1 MGKFS
6 PNRIKKA
13 YRRGAALLAALLC
26 FNTLAGCGIL
36 GDGEINIV
44 TAPPIVEQEVVA
56 LNTYVG
62 AKERFDIGGTEAF
75 YLLPGIEN
83 HPDYLQ
89 DFMCLDYTTDGNFIY
104 YYCGPSY
111 ISKEEVAKYKGTT
124 GTAPD
129 KDRYESFDRENVT
142 PSCDAYILMSYN
154 PETGAYKVF
163 DAQGYEHITADKKK
177 TGMEFYKSEDFG
189 FYTLS
194 HAYGCKISGTDHYF
208 IFDQNSGANIYDK
221 DGKCLASTLLG
232 EILSVKVGEVA
243 ANIGAQNGSS
253 STSSLPSDAS
263 DEDKKDMEDAM
274 EEISNLS
281 GRSYSSGTSKAS
293 DIQLNCLVKS
303 AVMDGSEIIYLT
315 VMLYTGDSPW
325 VSDVMY
331 NRVISIY
338 SLDLSSG
345 YINFI
350 SENQNYEAQKLLYKK
365 YGADIGPV
373 NGVGMND
380 LKWLSLSIIKNASS
394 VSGVNENAL
403 VAPDDFTPFS
413 SDNEKFEAIIGGNCM
428 ITEQNYNWWQV
439 RPLIEDLAIV
449 LTGGEG
455 KYFKFIPDFAN
466 IINRFFANHNWAEY
480 ALKLKEIG
488 LLPVVGNFS
497 WATKRN
503 ETTFRDKEGKTDR
516 LLQVLEVIHVTD
528 EFSTFQS
535 EDKNLRVSI
544 VNLFPSPY
552 SNESFG
558 DVYAVP
564 YEYNEEPWY
573 AYHWVQDQTKAERVL
588 DDFINKYGNN
598 QTLLDAINKKDVDTL
613 EKLVK
618 TYNAIVTL
626 KHPQT
631 YMDEIVDPEEITRA
645 LDMEVFVP
653 DDSMTIPKGT
663 IPKSYIIKFPK
674 GATAQ
679 FAAMNNVEG
688 STTSSIREG
697 VLLFS
702 DMATANSDG
711 TLTFKSRMTAIGEAG
726 LARMMTPAV
735 PGSAIDTGAYEV
747 YDNSDNKIQSKSNS
761 KSRKVETGSEI
772 WLLITEAGVHFFPV
786 ERASQNMNGRNVLV
800 YRSKF
805 SGDMYA
811 PNERLLSS
819 AGFTLHTENELS
831 HAAQNR
837 PNQTGEDSEYSMDE
851 EKLAQTL
858 NSSRIGTIQSALS
871 FTPLNDRE
879 ILISA
884 YDSGATI
891 LNVEDYEKE
900 KYSVLRVK
908 PGSYYQSFPDNDTGN
923 YVIVGF
929 DTEDYMYGSMD
940 LARAKVYD
948 FDYAAEKQEIFD
960 KALKEYLDQLAI
972 DYVRRQYRTRENE
985 DGTRV
990 IVEYSEDNSEE
1001 AVLEAGLFGTDTDL
1015 SAAVST
1021 LKTEVEDPKEITHTQ
1036 GIEDYLAAIREKVSI
1051 QQDAMKEILKLTG
1064 ADKLGDKVK
1073 TDPYWVDLLSRIQ
1086 NSSDLGNLK
1095 DMLCEIALNEDM
1107 LSTMTSADAQT
1118 YRELRKV
1125 INYEQEH
1132 EDKLKA
1138 IENGNSNTESDKGDS
1153 NVDRGYNDNVDFL
1166 KDENMDKTMNRMEA
1180 RALVLE
1186 DIEEMYFTKNPL
1198 PPEYYYGPEGKDDN
1212 PAISVEKEDAAWEE
1226 YLEDLHSR
1234 INPDNLALS
1243 RVQVLEDMAALSY
1256 VGTEGLSDDQKRAMR
1271 REITEN
1277 IDTAESIM
1285 DVEELIFKQRMKL
1298 GPYIKYY
1305 DDYVEFKK
1313 TAWENDYERIEQTKS
1328 AGWYKDI
1335 KKDLLENEEVK
1346 KLLLKKNFTWEEYIQ
1361 AVVMAVTN
1369 RQLKEDTTGD
1379 QTTLDSA
1386 LNSATY
1392 YAKLVEFIC
1401 EGAGEVSLE
1410 TKAEMLE
1417 ELLRG
1422 MQTVNGAQGAEEA
1435 IIVVRMMLPAYS
1447 GYKGEFEKY
1456 LKTDYDTSAEKLD
1469 DYHRSSFYRALILS
1483 MQKSDAVQDYL
1494 KSSEMTWDNYM
1505 ASLTGMA
1512 PDAGD
1517 PETAA
1522 KKIYGLYTEGGE

>member
-1 MGKFS
+1 MRKLS

-13 YRRGAALLAALLC
+13 YRKGAALLAALLC

-44 TAPPIVEQEVVA
+44 TAPPIVEKEVVVT
-56 LNTYVG
+56 NSYVG
-62 AKERFDIGGTEAF
+62 DKERFDIGGTEAF

-89 DFMCLDYTTDGNFIY
+89 DFMCLDYTSDGNFIY

-111 ISKEEVAKYKGTT
+111 ISKDEVEKYKGTT
-124 GTAPD
+124 GVAPD
-129 KDRYESFDRENVT
+129 KDRYETFDRENVT

-154 PETGAYKVF
+154 PESGAYKVF

-177 TGMEFYKSEDFG
+177 TVMEFYKSEEFG

-194 HAYGCKISGTDHYF
+194 HAYGCKIAGTNRYF
-208 IFDQNSGANIYDK
+208 IFDQNSGAYIYDK
-221 DGKCLASTLLG
+221 DGNCIASTLLG

-243 ANIGAQNGSS
+243 SNLGVQNGSS
-253 STSSLPSDAS
+253 STVDLSSDAS
-263 DEDKKDMEDAM
+263 DQDKEDMEDAM

-281 GRSYSSGTSKAS
+281 GRSYSSGTSSAS

-303 AVMDGSEIIYLT
+303 AVMDGNEIIYLT
-315 VMLYTGDSPW
+315 VMLYTGESPW
-325 VSDVMY
+325 ISDVMY
-331 NRVISIY
+331 NRVVSIY
-338 SLDLSSG
+338 SLDLYSED
-345 YINFI
+345 IKFI
-350 SENQNYEAQKLLYKK
+350 SENRNYEAQKLLYKK
-365 YGADIGPV
+365 YGSELYIEEDSK
-373 NGVGMND
+373 D
-380 LKWLSLSIIKNASS
+380 KWNSLSIIKNATNTGGM
-394 VSGVNENAL
+394 VKEGAL
-403 VAPDDFTPFS
+403 VAPDDFTPFKS
-413 SDNEKFEAIIGGNCM
+413 NKENFQAIIGGVSQ
-428 ITEQNYNWWQV
+428 ITDDANWSWWKI
-439 RPLIEDLAIV
+439 RPVIEELAIA
-449 LTGGEG
+449 LSGGQSVWSVG
-455 KYFKFIPDFAN
+455 GINLND
-466 IINRFFANHNWAEY
+466 IILQFLADMDWTEY
-480 ALKLKEIG
+480 VNALKQMGII
-488 LLPVVGNFS
+488 PMVGAYSSITHKN
-497 WATKRN
+497 A
-503 ETTFRDKEGKTDR
+503 TTFPDKEGRTKK
-516 LLQVLEVIHVTD
+516 LMQVLEVIHVTD
-528 EFSTFQS
+528 EWNTFQS
-535 EDKNLRVSI
+535 RDQNLRISI
-544 VNLFPSPY
+544 INLFPSPY
-552 SNESFG
+552 SNEPFG

-564 YEYNEEPWY
+564 YEYNDEPWY
-573 AYHWVQDQTKAERVL
+573 AYHWVKDQTKLERAI
-588 DDFINKYGNN
+588 DGFIEKLNGDKEFVKAINEKDIT
-598 QTLLDAINKKDVDTL
+598 TLLSIVKKYNDKVIDDHGGAPYEEYIDELIDPDEVKRAIEDG
-613 EKLVK
+613 E
-618 TYNAIVTL
+618 A
-626 KHPQT
+626 
-631 YMDEIVDPEEITRA
+631 
-645 LDMEVFVP
+645 FVP
-653 DDSMTIPKGT
+653 DESMTIPKGT

-679 FAAMNNVEG
+679 FADMNNREG
-688 STTSSIREG
+688 STTSSIRAG
-697 VLLFS
+697 VLLFW
-702 DMATANSDG
+702 DMVE
-711 TLTFKSRMTAIGEAG
+711 KSSGNMRSLMSAMSESGS
-726 LARMMTPAV
+726 LNMQTPAL
-735 PGSAIDTGAYEV
+735 PGAAIDTGAYDI
-747 YDNSDNKIQSKSNS
+747 YNTDASK
-761 KSRKVETGSEI
+761 KDKMIGSEI
-772 WLLITEAGVHFFPV
+772 WMLITEAGVNFFPV
-786 ERASQNMNGRNVLV
+786 SRETRNNHGRTVV
-800 YRSKF
+800 TYKIQQKYV
-805 SGDMYA
+805 SGMYA
-811 PNERLLSS
+811 PNEKLLSS
-819 AGFTLHTENELS
+819 SGFTLHTENEMS
-831 HAAQNR
+831 HATYNR
-837 PNQTGEDSEYSMDE
+837 PEPTDEDVEYGIDE

-858 NSSRIGTIQSALS
+858 NSSRVGTIQSALS

-900 KYSVLRVK
+900 QYSVLHVK
-908 PGSYYQSFPDNDTGN
+908 SGSYYQSFRVKDTDN
-923 YVIVGF
+923 YVLVGF
-929 DTEDYMYGSMD
+929 DTEDYMYGSLD

-948 FDYAAEKQEIFD
+948 FDYATEKQEIYN

-985 DGTRV
+985 DGTKAV
-990 IVEYSEDNSEE
+990 VDYAEDNSEE
-1001 AVLEAGLFGTDTDL
+1001 ALLEAELFGPAVDL
-1015 SAAVST
+1015 DGAVAS
-1021 LKTEVEDPKEITHTQ
+1021 LQTEVENPKQITHTKE
-1036 GIEDYLAAIREKVSI
+1036 IEDYLAALRKKVSD

-1095 DMLCEIALNEDM
+1095 DMLCEIALHEDM

-1138 IENGNSNTESDKGDS
+1138 IENGNSRTESDKGDS
-1153 NVDRGYNDNVDFL
+1153 NGDRAYNDNVDAL

-1186 DIEEMYFTKNPL
+1186 DIEEMYFTKHPL

-1212 PAISVEKEDAAWEE
+1212 PAISVEKENAAWEE
-1226 YLEDLHSR
+1226 YLEDLHKR

-1243 RVQVLEDMAALSY
+1243 RVQILEEMAALSY
-1256 VGTEGLSDDQKRAMR
+1256 AGADGISDDQKKAMR

-1277 IDTAESIM
+1277 IDSAESIM

-1298 GPYIKYY
+1298 GAYTKYY

-1313 TAWENDYERIEQTKS
+1313 TAWENDYVRIEQTRE
-1328 AGWYKDI
+1328 ADWYKDI

-1346 KLLLKKNFTWEEYIQ
+1346 KLLLKKKFTWEQYIQ
-1361 AVVMAVTN
+1361 AVVMAVTD
-1369 RQLKEDTTGD
+1369 RQLKEDTTGE
-1379 QTTLDSA
+1379 QTTVESA

-1456 LKTDYDTSAEKLD
+1456 LATDYSSSAEKLD

-1494 KSSEMTWDNYM
+1494 KSSEMTWDTYM

-1517 PETAA
+1517 PEAA
-1522 KKIYGLYTEGGE
+1522 ARKIYGLDSEVGEE

>member
-44 TAPPIVEQEVVA
+44 TAPPIVEKEVVVM
-56 LNTYVG
+56 NTYVG

-89 DFMCLDYTTDGNFIY
+89 DFMCLDYTSDGNFIY

-124 GTAPD
+124 GIAPD
-129 KDRYESFDRENVT
+129 KDRYESFDRDNVK
-142 PSCDAYILMSYN
+142 PSCDAFVLMSYN
-154 PETGAYKVF
+154 PYSGAYKVF

-177 TGMEFYKSEDFG
+177 TGVEFYQSEAFG

-194 HAYGCKISGTDHYF
+194 HAYGCKISGTDQYF

-221 DGKCLASTLLG
+221 DGNCLASTLLG

-243 ANIGAQNGSS
+243 SNIGAQNGSA
-253 STSSLPSDAS
+253 STETLSSDAS
-263 DEDKKDMEDAM
+263 DKDKEDMEDAI
-274 EEISNLS
+274 EEIKSLS
-281 GRSYSSGTSKAS
+281 GNSYNSGTTTANNIK
-293 DIQLNCLVKS
+293 LNCLVKS
-303 AVMDGSEIIYLT
+303 AVMDGNNIIYLT
-315 VMLYTGDSPW
+315 VMLYTGESPW

-331 NRVISIY
+331 NRVVSIY

-350 SENQNYEAQKLLYKK
+350 SENKNYEAQKLLYKK
-365 YGADIGPV
+365 YGANIISENVSID
-373 NGVGMND
+373 
-380 LKWLSLSIIKNASS
+380 KWQSLSIIKNATATA
-394 VSGVNENAL
+394 GADEDAL
-403 VAPDDFTPFS
+403 VAPDVFTPFT
-413 SDNEKFEAIIGGNCM
+413 SDKENFQAIIGGVSQ
-428 ITEQNYNWWQV
+428 ITEENWTWWKI
-439 RPLIEDLAIV
+439 RPFIEELAIA
-449 LTGGEG
+449 LAGGTSKWSIAG
-455 KYFKFIPDFAN
+455 VNLSGIIQQFLAN
-466 IINRFFANHNWAEY
+466 MNWTEY
-480 ALKLKEIG
+480 ANALKAMGI
-488 LLPVVGNFS
+488 LPVVGKYSSLTQKNVTSFP
-497 WATKRN
+497 
-503 ETTFRDKEGKTDR
+503 DKEGKTNK
-516 LLQVLEVIHVTD
+516 LMQVLEVIHVTD
-528 EFSTFQS
+528 EWTTFENRDQ
-535 EDKNLRVSI
+535 NLRISI
-544 VNLFPSPY
+544 INLFPSPY
-552 SNESFG
+552 SEEPFG

-564 YEYNEEPWY
+564 YEYNDEPWY
-573 AYHWVQDQTKAERVL
+573 AYHWVKDQAKLEKAL
-588 DDFINKYGNN
+588 DGFIAKLNNDKDFIQAINEKDVE
-598 QTLLDAINKKDVDTL
+598 TLLAKVQQYNRTVIANHSRDSYEEYAD
-613 EKLVK
+613 KL
-618 TYNAIVTL
+618 I
-626 KHPQT
+626 
-631 YMDEIVDPEEITRA
+631 DPEEVRRA
-645 LDMEVFVP
+645 VEDNEVFVP
-653 DDSMTIPKGT
+653 DESMTIPKGT

-679 FAAMNNVEG
+679 FADMNNREG
-688 STTSSIREG
+688 STTSSIRAG
-697 VLLFS
+697 VLLFWDIVES
-702 DMATANSDG
+702 
-711 TLTFKSRMTAIGEAG
+711 KSGKMRALMSAMSESGSIN
-726 LARMMTPAV
+726 MQTPALS
-735 PGSAIDTGAYEV
+735 GAAIDTGAYDI
-747 YDNSDNKIQSKSNS
+747 YGNDASKNNG
-761 KSRKVETGSEI
+761 KDISEI
-772 WLLITEAGVHFFPV
+772 WLLITEAGVNFFPV
-786 ERASQNMNGRNVLV
+786 SRKPMDLNGRTVMTYSINQRFVA
-800 YRSKF
+800 
-805 SGDMYA
+805 GMYT
-811 PNERLLSS
+811 PNEKLLSS
-819 AGFTLHTENELS
+819 TGFTLHTENEMS
-831 HAAQNR
+831 HATYNR
-837 PNQTGEDSEYSMDE
+837 PEPADEDVEYSIDE
-851 EKLAQTL
+851 EKLAKTL
-858 NSSRIGTIQSALS
+858 NSSRVGTIQSSSS

-891 LNVEDYEKE
+891 LNVEDYGLE

-908 PGSYYQSFPDNDTGN
+908 SGSYYQSFPDRDSGN
-923 YVIVGF
+923 YVLVGY
-929 DTEDYMYGSMD
+929 DTEDYMYGSLD
-940 LARAKVYD
+940 LARAKVYE
-948 FDYAAEKQEIFD
+948 FDYAAEKQEIYN
-960 KALKEYLDQLAI
+960 KALREYLDQLAI

-985 DGTRV
+985 DGSK
-990 IVEYSEDNSEE
+990 IVVDYSEDNSEE

-1021 LKTEVEDPKEITHTQ
+1021 LKTEVEDPKEITHTVE
-1036 GIEDYLAAIREKVSI
+1036 IEQYLSSLREKVSV
-1051 QQDAMKEILKLTG
+1051 QQDAMNEILKLTG

-1095 DMLCEIALNEDM
+1095 DMLCEIALSEDM

-1118 YRELRKV
+1118 YREIREV
-1125 INYEQEH
+1125 IDYEQEH
-1132 EDKLKA
+1132 EDTIKA
-1138 IENGNSNTESDKGDS
+1138 IENGDSSTGYDKVDENGDR
-1153 NVDRGYNDNVDFL
+1153 VYNDNVEAL

-1186 DIEEMYFTKNPL
+1186 DIEEMYFVRNPI

-1226 YLEDLHSR
+1226 YLENLHKR

-1243 RVQVLEDMAALSY
+1243 RVQILEDMAALSY
-1256 VGTEGLSDDQKRAMR
+1256 AGTEGISDDQKRNMR
-1271 REITEN
+1271 REITEG
-1277 IDTAESIM
+1277 IETAESIM

-1298 GPYIKYY
+1298 GQYVKYY

-1313 TAWENDYERIEQTKS
+1313 TAWESDYERIEKTKE
-1328 AGWYKDI
+1328 ADWYKDI
-1335 KKDLLENEEVK
+1335 KRGLLETEEVK
-1346 KLLLKKNFTWEEYIQ
+1346 KVLLKKNFTWEQYIQ

-1379 QTTLDSA
+1379 QTPIDSA

-1392 YAKLVEFIC
+1392 YSKLVEFIC

-1410 TKAEMLE
+1410 TKAELLE

-1435 IIVVRMMLPAYS
+1435 IIVVRMMLPTYS

-1456 LKTDYDTSAEKLD
+1456 LKTDYDTGAEKMD
-1469 DYHRSSFYRALILS
+1469 DYHRSNFYRALILS
-1483 MQKSDAVQDYL
+1483 MQRSDAVQDYL

-1522 KKIYGLYTEGGE
+1522 RKIYGLYTEGGE